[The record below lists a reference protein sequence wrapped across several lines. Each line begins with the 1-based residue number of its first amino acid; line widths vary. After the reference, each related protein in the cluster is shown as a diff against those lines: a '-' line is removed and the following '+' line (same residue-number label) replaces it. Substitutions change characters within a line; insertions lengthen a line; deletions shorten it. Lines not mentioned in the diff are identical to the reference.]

1 MKFLFAR
8 PNDWFIYSKKRH
20 KSHYTKGWIGLYDV
34 EHLFDTMVE
43 VSKNLGVPCES
54 RNIKPLTIVR
64 EPNTIYIGHH
74 TQGIVK
80 NTWHTKKGMVPD
92 YLYFDKFG
100 YSGWSELA
108 RKYEYDKILSIEE
121 KQWVIDYIT
130 EYIKTNNSKIPQ
142 PTTAKIP
149 NKPYILVLGQ
159 KPGDSVQQLAWI
171 RTQALSKIV
180 NEVYKDTE
188 YEVYTKPHPGL
199 AHIKFSGKRIEGAM
213 HPLVANAKA
222 VYTCNSGS
230 GFESLF
236 HMKHVFISG
245 DCEYKW
251 AGHAIKNK
259 QDIID
264 TMPIIDTPVD
274 EEKIIKFLHY
284 CFKEFFVNCYDVDGI
299 TKKMQRCIDEYEV

>member
-1 MKFLFAR
+1 MKFLLAR
-8 PNDWFIYSKKRH
+8 PDDWFVYSKKRH

-34 EHLFDTMVE
+34 EKLFDTMQE
-43 VSKNLGVPCES
+43 VSKNLGVPCEA
-54 RNIKPLTIVR
+54 RNIMPLTVLK
-64 EPNTIYIGHH
+64 EPNTIFIGHH
-74 TQGIVK
+74 TKGFIK

-92 YLYFDKFG
+92 YLYFDKLG

-108 RKYEYDKILSIEE
+108 KKYSYDKVLSKEE
-121 KQWVIDYIT
+121 RQWVIDYIGT
-130 EYIKTNNSKIPQ
+130 YIKNNSSKIPQ
-142 PTTAKIP
+142 PDSAKIP

-171 RTQALSKIV
+171 RTQALSKVV

-188 YEVYTKPHPGL
+188 YEVFTKPHPGL
-199 AHIKFSGKRIEGAM
+199 AHTNFSGKIIEGAI

-222 VYTCNSGS
+222 IYTCNSGS

-251 AGHAIKNK
+251 AGSEVKNK
-259 QDIID
+259 QDIINSIG
-264 TMPIIDTPVD
+264 IIDTPVD

-284 CFKEFFVNCYDVDGI
+284 CFKEFFVNCYDVNTI